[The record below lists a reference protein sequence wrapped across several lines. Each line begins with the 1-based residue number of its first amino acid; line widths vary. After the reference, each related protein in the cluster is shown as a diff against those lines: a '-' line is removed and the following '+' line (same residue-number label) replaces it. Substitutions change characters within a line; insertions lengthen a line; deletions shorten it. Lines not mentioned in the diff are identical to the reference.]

1 MFPTSPAIP
10 QRAPSKRSPQ
20 LWVWLVLGLLSVG
33 ITATVAV
40 PTPMSAG
47 DESVDNILLD
57 FSATWCGP
65 CQQMHPIVKRL
76 EREGLPIRQVD
87 VDRNPGLAQRFNVTS
102 IPAFVLVSN
111 GREADRVVGQVSENR
126 LRQMIAKLPTTRGT
140 RDEAPGNGFAV
151 LGAPQPIPR
160 IPRQPTEPP
169 QFQPEPPKPEL
180 AHQGPYSD
188 ADPAGTKIRSQTPE
202 DVIVSG
208 DSMPST
214 VRLRVRDSGGQN
226 YGTGTIIDSRPGQTL
241 VLTCGHL
248 FRQASTG
255 QQVGVEVDLFPRGGK
270 VETLVG
276 QVVAYDLEADVGL
289 VSVPSQQPLPAIP
302 LASPRKPLQVG
313 ESLVSIG
320 CSKGDDPTRQA
331 VKSTALNKFQGP
343 DNIECT
349 GLPVQGRSGGGLF
362 RENGELVGICILAD
376 DKAGRGIYAALNP
389 VYALLQKQN
398 LTHLIP
404 RGAAESENAP
414 AAPGIEIADVPSSAG
429 QPQESPLTN
438 DPVAE
443 ALLRGATASTGSS
456 AGPSLAQA
464 RDAEVICIV
473 RPKDPLLPSR
483 VIIVNEASP
492 RLLNYLL
499 DDSGSSMAHSA
510 KPPVDA
516 RVVKTTQD
524 GQ

>member
-1 MFPTSPAIP
+1 
-10 QRAPSKRSPQ
+10 
-20 LWVWLVLGLLSVG
+20 
-33 ITATVAV
+33 
-40 PTPMSAG
+40 
-47 DESVDNILLD
+47 
-57 FSATWCGP
+57 
-65 CQQMHPIVKRL
+65 
-76 EREGLPIRQVD
+76 
-87 VDRNPGLAQRFNVTS
+87 
-102 IPAFVLVSN
+102 
-111 GREADRVVGQVSENR
+111 
-126 LRQMIAKLPTTRGT
+126 
-140 RDEAPGNGFAV
+140 
-151 LGAPQPIPR
+151 
-160 IPRQPTEPP
+160 
-169 QFQPEPPKPEL
+169 
-180 AHQGPYSD
+180 
-188 ADPAGTKIRSQTPE
+188 
-202 DVIVSG
+202 
-208 DSMPST
+208 MPST

-226 YGTGTIIDSRPGQTL
+226 FGTGTIIDSQPGQTL

-276 QVVAYDLEADVGL
+276 QVVAYDLDADVGL
-289 VSVPSQQPLPAIP
+289 VSVPSQQPLPATP

-320 CSKGDDPTRQA
+320 CSKGDDPTREV

-398 LTHLIP
+398 LAHLIP
-404 RGAAESENAP
+404 RGTAESENAP
-414 AAPGIEIADVPSSAG
+414 AAPGFDIAQNSPFAG
-429 QPQESPLTN
+429 LPQESPLTN

-443 ALLRGATASTGSS
+443 ALLRGATSSAGSS
-456 AGPSLAQA
+456 ATPSLAEA

-510 KPPVDA
+510 KPPVEA
-516 RVVKTTQD
+516 HAVQVTRD

>member
-10 QRAPSKRSPQ
+10 QRALSKRSTQ

-126 LRQMIAKLPTTRGT
+126 LRQMIAKLPATRGT

-169 QFQPEPPKPEL
+169 QFQPEPPEQGIIRQVPFPVPGSPEFR
-180 AHQGPYSD
+180 AQN
-188 ADPAGTKIRSQTPE
+188 PE
-202 DVIVSG
+202 VAVSPD

-226 YGTGTIIDSRPGQTL
+226 YGTGTIIESRPGQTL

-255 QQVGVEVDLFPRGGK
+255 QQVGVEVDLFPQGGK

-289 VSVPSQQPLPAIP
+289 VSVPSQQPLPATP

-398 LTHLIP
+398 LAHLIP
-404 RGAAESENAP
+404 RGAAESESAP
-414 AAPGIEIADVPSSAG
+414 AAPGIEIAQNPPSAVL
-429 QPQESPLTN
+429 PQESPLTN

-443 ALLRGATASTGSS
+443 ALLRGATSSSGAS
-456 AGPSLAQA
+456 AGPSLAEA

-510 KPPVDA
+510 KPPVDV

>member
-1 MFPTSPAIP
+1 MFPTSPANPQQIP
-10 QRAPSKRSPQ
+10 SRRSPQ

-33 ITATVAV
+33 ITATIAV

-126 LRQMIAKLPTTRGT
+126 LRQMIAKLPASRGT
-140 RDEAPGNGFAV
+140 REEAPNNGFAV
-151 LGAPQPIPR
+151 LGTPQPIPR
-160 IPRQPTEPP
+160 IPRQPTEP
-169 QFQPEPPKPEL
+169 QQIQPEPQQLEVAPFVAQGSPDFRAQNPE
-180 AHQGPYSD
+180 AAVSPGD
-188 ADPAGTKIRSQTPE
+188 A
-202 DVIVSG
+202 
-208 DSMPST
+208 MPST
-214 VRLRVRDSGGQN
+214 VRLRVRDSAGQN
-226 YGTGTIIDSRPGQTL
+226 FGTGTIIDSRPGQTL
-241 VLTCGHL
+241 ILTCGHL

-255 QQVGVEVDLFPRGGK
+255 QQVGVEVDLFPQGGK

-289 VSVPSQQPLPAIP
+289 VGVPSQQPLPTAP
-302 LASPRKPLQVG
+302 LAGPRQPLQVG
-313 ESLVSIG
+313 ESLVNIG
-320 CSKGDDPTRQA
+320 CSLGADPTRES

-376 DKAGRGIYAALNP
+376 DKGRRGIYAALNP

-398 LTHLIP
+398 LAHLIP

-414 AAPGIEIADVPSSAG
+414 AAPGIVELAQDSPSAAR
-429 QPQESPLTN
+429 PQENPLSH

-443 ALLRGATASTGSS
+443 ALLRSATSSGGGAT
-456 AGPSLAQA
+456 GPSLAEA

-473 RPKDPLLPSR
+473 RPKDPLVPSR

-510 KPPVDA
+510 KPPVDIRA
-516 RVVKTTQD
+516 GEVSRDQR
-524 GQ
+524 

>member
-126 LRQMIAKLPTTRGT
+126 LRQMIAKLPATRGT

-169 QFQPEPPKPEL
+169 QFQPEPPEQGIVQQVPFPVPGSPEFR
-180 AHQGPYSD
+180 AQN
-188 ADPAGTKIRSQTPE
+188 PE
-202 DVIVSG
+202 VAAASG

-289 VSVPSQQPLPAIP
+289 VSVPSQQPLPATP

-398 LTHLIP
+398 LAHLIP
-404 RGAAESENAP
+404 RGAAESESAP
-414 AAPGIEIADVPSSAG
+414 AAPGIEIAQNPPSAVL
-429 QPQESPLTN
+429 PQESPLTN

-443 ALLRGATASTGSS
+443 ALLRGATSSSGAS
-456 AGPSLAQA
+456 AGPSLAEA

-510 KPPVDA
+510 KPPVDI